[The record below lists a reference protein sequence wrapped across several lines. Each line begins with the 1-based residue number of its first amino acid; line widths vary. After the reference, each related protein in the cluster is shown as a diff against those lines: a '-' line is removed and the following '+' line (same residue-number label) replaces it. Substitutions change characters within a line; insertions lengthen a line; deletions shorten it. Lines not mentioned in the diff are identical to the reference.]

1 MNSTKTN
8 LALRALARGTMVL
21 VASAGVAA
29 VAQPSSQI
37 DVSGGRAD
45 PGSVTRSRLVA
56 TSDLNLADR
65 LGQRRLDQ
73 RISYAAGQVCNGAG
87 MYGVRPPKDYV
98 RCFDD
103 AVEGARAQVQQRLAA
118 GDGAP
123 IRVASR

>member
-1 MNSTKTN
+1 MNTSKTN
-8 LALRALARGTMVL
+8 LALRALVRGATVL
-21 VASAGVAA
+21 AATVSVAA

-45 PGSVTRSRLVA
+45 AGSVTRSRLVA

-98 RCFDD
+98 RCYGD

-123 IRVASR
+123 IRVAAR

>member
-1 MNSTKTN
+1 MNTNKTN
-8 LALRALARGTMVL
+8 FALRAFVRGATVLA
-21 VASAGVAA
+21 ACAGVAA
-29 VAQPSSQI
+29 TAQPSSQI

-45 PGSVTRSRLVA
+45 ASGVTRSRLVA

-65 LGQRRLDQ
+65 HGLRRLDQ
-73 RISYAAGQVCNGAG
+73 RISYAAGQVCDGAG

-98 RCFDD
+98 RCYGN